1 MLVTGAP
8 DGGRYIAVSYLLGH
22 IILSIVTSVMGCT
35 TTLELLHRRTSTSGL
50 YNWYLLLTSSIAMG
64 GIGIWSMHF
73 IGNRAVVLGD
83 GDSHIQI
90 LYSVPYTGLSFVCP
104 VLILFTAFY
113 AGGASE
119 RAGYLRI
126 ISGGV
131 LTGTAVFGMHYIGQM
146 GISNYNLDYH
156 VGNFFGSFIIAI
168 IASTAA
174 LAIFFRWKATW
185 TDCWWRRVICGV
197 FLAGA
202 VSGMHWTATVGTL
215 YRDYDKSVRPKGQL
229 SRKQTAIICF
239 VFSTIACGILIGCA
253 IAAGGHRRRL
263 RTQAQQVALTCA
275 FFDHAGRIMVTPH
288 ALLPSRKVVDR
299 YIGKTFNDD
308 DLSRTHPAFLWA
320 FRASRNWGLVKDV
333 VPFMK
338 SRIESDETLMEHYI
352 SKGMASPQDTEMQ
365 PDFDGLFK
373 RHFCV
378 AAQEL
383 ADEVRQPLQDLGML
397 YDDVLATTTPHSH
410 LSRMMGYSRLRT
422 SKGQVMFTVRKLSKQ
437 EASRLAG
444 SGFRFTTIE
453 NVTGVLS
460 RRIHVP
466 AATLGVHLKDMRD
479 FAATSRAFE
488 PGIHLVS
495 FVLRPTIRDRFQ
507 VLTAK
512 GTGNPLPSSTLPI
525 KRLHTQHLAL
535 LAHMEGWTMTAC
547 LSWLR
552 SDGARSY
559 KDVGDFP
566 SQLIHAISALHTTLP
581 TDVNSVSK
589 FSSRPLI
596 APCRGLRNSD
606 STKTCTLLSF
616 CTVASLDTRVPN
628 PTLLI
633 FTPLRLFRVQQQV
646 NDGVPDSDDFT
657 KELGQDLFYS
667 TIRSNFTG
675 LTPSSPSSP
684 SPFPIHFWTKKKNK
698 KQNRTSKQLT
708 LEPKLLSR
716 GSSISTEPPLTPLGD
731 IIVRR
736 EIKVDIA
743 RPPEPAAEPDQE
755 PQILETTVVA
765 GRLASINYVDELY
778 NLCYSPG
785 VRLRPDSGL
794 QHGPTV

>member
-1 MLVTGAP
+1 
-8 DGGRYIAVSYLLGH
+8 
-22 IILSIVTSVMGCT
+22 
-35 TTLELLHRRTSTSGL
+35 
-50 YNWYLLLTSSIAMG
+50 MG
-64 GIGIWSMHF
+64 GVGIWSMHF
-73 IGNRAVVLGD
+73 IGNRAIILGN

-90 LYSVPYTGLSFVCP
+90 SYSVPYTGLSFVCP

-119 RAGYLRI
+119 KAGYLRI
-126 ISGGV
+126 ISGGA
-131 LTGTAVFGMHYIGQM
+131 LTGAAVFGMHYIGQM

-156 VGNFFGSFIIAI
+156 VGNFFGSFVIAI
-168 IASTAA
+168 LASTVA
-174 LAIFFRWKATW
+174 LGIFFRWKATW
-185 TDCWWRRVICGV
+185 VGCWWRRVLCGV

-215 YRDYDKSVRPKGQL
+215 YRDYDKTVKPKGQV
-229 SRKQTAIICF
+229 SRSQTAIICF
-239 VFSTIACGILIGCA
+239 VFSLIACGVLTGCA
-253 IAAGGHRRRL
+253 IVAGGNRRRL
-263 RTQAQQVALTCA
+263 RTQAQQVTLTCA

-299 YIGKTFNDD
+299 YVGKTFNDD
-308 DLSRTHPAFLWA
+308 DLTRTHSAFLWA
-320 FRASRNWGLVKDV
+320 FRASRNWALVKDS
-333 VPFMK
+333 VPFMR

-352 SKGMASPQDTEMQ
+352 SKGMASAQDTEMQ

-378 AAQEL
+378 AAQDL

-410 LSRMMGYSRLRT
+410 LSRMMGYSRLHT
-422 SKGQVMFTVRKLSKQ
+422 SKGQVMFTVRKLTKQ

-466 AATLGVHLKDMRD
+466 STTLGLHLKDMRD

-495 FVLRPTIRDRFQ
+495 FVLRPTVRDRFQ

-512 GTGNPLPSSTLPI
+512 GTGNPLPSSTLQI
-525 KRLHTQHLAL
+525 KRLDTQHLAL
-535 LAHMEGWTMTAC
+535 LARMEGWTMTAC
-547 LSWLR
+547 LSWLK
-552 SDGARSY
+552 SDRARFY
-559 KDVGDFP
+559 KDVDDFP
-566 SQLIHAISALHTTLP
+566 SQLIQAISSLNASLP
-581 TDVNSVSK
+581 TNVNSVSK

-596 APCRGLRNSD
+596 APCRGLRDSN

-616 CTVASLDTRVPN
+616 CTVASLDTRVSNPN
-628 PTLLI
+628 LI

-667 TIRSNFTG
+667 TIRSNFEA
-675 LTPSSPSSP
+675 LTPSSPSSSSSP
-684 SPFPIHFWTKKKNK
+684 SPSPSPSALRFWSKKK
-698 KQNRTSKQLT
+698 KQPRNSKQLRI
-708 LEPKLLSR
+708 EPKLLSR
-716 GSSISTEPPLTPLGD
+716 GSSVSTEPPLTPLGD
-731 IIVRR
+731 IMVRR

-743 RPPEPAAEPDQE
+743 RPPEPAADPEQE

-765 GRLASINYVDELY
+765 GRLACSNYVDELY

-785 VRLRPDSGL
+785 VRQRPDSGL
-794 QHGPTV
+794 QHVPTS